1 MNRQAVQD
9 VTALRLEAKSLRRDA
24 QKKGLDEGTRARF
37 LEDAETA
44 LTTAI
49 STLKREL
56 RIAGKQ
62 SLTESER
69 SELRELL
76 SSTIGSLG
84 GTYRDAKDYDRAI
97 KAYEEGNTIEEAR
110 RKEDGHLDSYNLVQ
124 RLVVRLL
131 KDPTLLDD
139 PAFKTQLEA
148 VERELDR
155 QHGLGRHDSWFLA
168 DVILVKFL
176 RGKPAED
183 IFSALESKEAD
194 ASFYE
199 STDQV
204 IGPLLDEGLG
214 KGSSLEAKLLGFR
227 HMLQRRGGL
236 KPSS

>member
-24 QKKGLDEGTRARF
+24 QQKGLDEGTRARL
-37 LEDAETA
+37 LEDAEAA

-49 STLKREL
+49 SALKREL
-56 RIAGKQ
+56 RVSGKQ
-62 SLTESER
+62 SLTASER
-69 SELRELL
+69 GKLRELL

-97 KAYEEGNTIEEAR
+97 TAYEEGNTIEETR
-110 RKEDGHLDSYNLVQ
+110 RQEDGHLDSYNLVQ

-131 KDPTLLDD
+131 KNPERLDD
-139 PAFKTQLEA
+139 AAFKAQLEA
-148 VERELDR
+148 VDRELDR
-155 QHGLGRHDSWFLA
+155 QHDLGRHDSWFLA

-194 ASFYE
+194 PVFYE

-204 IGPLLDEGLG
+204 IGALLDEGLG
-214 KGSSLEAKLLGFR
+214 KGTSLEDKLLGFR
-227 HMLQRRGGL
+227 QMLQRRGGL
-236 KPSS
+236 KPAS